1 MMSYLIS
8 DMIVLNSDN
17 LLDNC
22 STLDNMM
29 CFGLSAPVDSTVKS
43 FSSSFSVSVNVTT
56 FAEFHR
62 ACSVPLPNLAY
73 ASNFID

>member
-1 MMSYLIS
+1 
-8 DMIVLNSDN
+8 MIVLNSDN
-17 LLDNC
+17 LFDNC

-29 CFGLSAPVDSTVKS
+29 CFGFNAPVDSTVKT
-43 FSSSFSVSVNVTT
+43 FSSSFSVSVNVAT

-62 ACSVPLPNLAY
+62 ACSVPLPNLAC